1 MTKTGTKV
9 KLSALAPA
17 DSETLRAW
25 INDRELVLNNAPYR
39 PVHAAQHEAWFAAV
53 QERPDAVIF
62 AIRLVDGD
70 RLIGTCQLLQIHP
83 VHRSAEL
90 QIRIGEADARG
101 QGHGSE
107 AVRLLLDFAFR
118 DLNLHRVYL
127 NVFASNA
134 AAIRAYEKAGFIHEG
149 TAREAAFIDGRYVD
163 VAQMA
168 ALAPAS

>member
-1 MTKTGTKV
+1 MTTTGIKV
-9 KLSALAPA
+9 KLTALAPD

-39 PVHAAQHEAWFAAV
+39 PIHPAQHEAWFASV
-53 QERPDAVIF
+53 QARADAVIF

-70 RLIGTCQLLQIHP
+70 RLIGTCQLLGIHP
-83 VHRSAEL
+83 VHSNAEL

-134 AAIRAYEKAGFIHEG
+134 AAIRAYEKAGFVQEG
-149 TAREAAFIDGRYVD
+149 VAREAAFIDGRYMD
-163 VAQMA
+163 VVQMA
-168 ALAPAS
+168 VLAPAG

>member
-1 MTKTGTKV
+1 MTTTGTKV
-9 KLSALAPA
+9 KLTALAPG

-25 INDRELVLNNAPYR
+25 INDRDLVLNNAPYR
-39 PVHAAQHEAWFAAV
+39 PVHAEQHEAWFAGAE
-53 QERPDAVIF
+53 QRADAVIF
-62 AIRLVDGD
+62 AIRVVDGD
-70 RLIGTCQLLQIHP
+70 RLIGTCQLLHIHP
-83 VHRSAEL
+83 VHRNAEL

-134 AAIRAYEKAGFIHEG
+134 AAIRAYEKSGFVQEG
-149 TAREAAFIDGRYVD
+149 VAREAAFIDGRFVD
-163 VAQMA
+163 VVQMA
-168 ALAPAS
+168 ALASAD